1 MKNIISISKKK
12 DEITKS
18 IRFVFKNELQES
30 KGDFSGFLMAVVVIT
45 AGAFMLYMFCK
56 GFS

>member
-1 MKNIISISKKK
+1 MRNIISISKKK
-12 DEITKS
+12 DEVTKN
-18 IRFVFKNELQES
+18 IRFVFKNESQES

>member
-12 DEITKS
+12 DETTKS
-18 IRFVFKNELQES
+18 IRFVFKNESQES
-30 KGDFSGFLMAVVVIT
+30 KGDFLGFLMAVVVIA
-45 AGAFMLYMFCK
+45 AGTFMLYMFCK

>member
-1 MKNIISISKKK
+1 MRNIINISKKK
-12 DEITKS
+12 NEVIKS
-18 IRFVFKNELQES
+18 IRFVLKNESQGS
-30 KGDFSGFLMAVVVIT
+30 KGDFSGFLMAVIVIA